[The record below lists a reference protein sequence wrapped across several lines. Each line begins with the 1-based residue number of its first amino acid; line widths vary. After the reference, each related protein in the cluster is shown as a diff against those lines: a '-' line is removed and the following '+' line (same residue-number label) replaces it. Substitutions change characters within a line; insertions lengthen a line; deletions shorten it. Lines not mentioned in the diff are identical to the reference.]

1 MQPETVMSKE
11 TCLQGPRWRA
21 PISHALVSLGLAATW
36 PKDLLTTLQIRVAGS
51 ENSCIIQAA

>member
-1 MQPETVMSKE
+1 MSKE

-21 PISHALVSLGLAATW
+21 PISHPLVSLGLAATW